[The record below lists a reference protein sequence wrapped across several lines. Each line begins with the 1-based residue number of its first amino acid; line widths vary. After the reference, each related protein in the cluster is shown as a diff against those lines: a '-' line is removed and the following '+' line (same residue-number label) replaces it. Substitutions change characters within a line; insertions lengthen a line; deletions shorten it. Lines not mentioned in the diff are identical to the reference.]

1 MGEQARLVEVPF
13 RFQITD
19 VNRECYCNEAL
30 PIPLVRTFSESSCNS
45 LLHFGEPQQSLNWCS
60 VRLQIAYS
68 SSDNE
73 TIRRCCTVFA
83 KRFSAVF
90 FLNRDGEPEPT
101 ILSPGE
107 REPRE
112 NASALR
118 RLRFSDKN
126 FKMGNLA

>member
-90 FLNRDGEPEPT
+90 CFKQGWRARADYLKPWRARAEGKCVC
-101 ILSPGE
+101 SP
-107 REPRE
+107 P
-112 NASALR
+112 APVL
-118 RLRFSDKN
+118 
-126 FKMGNLA
+126 